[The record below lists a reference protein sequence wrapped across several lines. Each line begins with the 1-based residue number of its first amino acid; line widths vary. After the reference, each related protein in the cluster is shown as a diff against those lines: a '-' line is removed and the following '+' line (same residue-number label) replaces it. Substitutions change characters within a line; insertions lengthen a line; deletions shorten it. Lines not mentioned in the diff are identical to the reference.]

1 MARTQ
6 IKMPTKTLEQF
17 AHITTS
23 MPEIA
28 DEAVTAGGRVVEE
41 RVRANLSAAIGSGTK
56 GKSRS
61 TGQLLG
67 ALGLSPAKVD
77 RKGDHNVK
85 VGFTENRR
93 DGRPNALIAN
103 VLEYGKAGQTPRP
116 FLRPARAS
124 SRQACLEAMKHVLQ
138 NRMKGG

>member
-1 MARTQ
+1 MAKTS
-6 IKMPTKTLEQF
+6 IKMPTKTLEAF
-17 AHITTS
+17 AHLTTA
-23 MPEIA
+23 MPDIA
-28 DEAVTAGGRVVEE
+28 DEAVTAGGRVVESK
-41 RVRANLSAAIGSGTK
+41 VRANLTAAIGNTK

-103 VLEYGKAGQTPRP
+103 VLEYGKAGQAPRP
-116 FLRPARAS
+116 FLSPARAS
-124 SRQACLEAMKHVLQ
+124 SRRACLEAMKQVLQ
-138 NRMKGG
+138 NRMKGR